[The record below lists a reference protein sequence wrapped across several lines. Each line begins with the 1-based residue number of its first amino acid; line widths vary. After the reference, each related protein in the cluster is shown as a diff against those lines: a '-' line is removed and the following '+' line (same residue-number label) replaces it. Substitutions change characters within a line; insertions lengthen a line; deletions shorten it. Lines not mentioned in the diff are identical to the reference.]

1 VTPEAGVKVVFF
13 PLIAGAAEG
22 LQVADVVLTTTGKRN
37 DVIDCEV
44 SFSVRFTAAFAL
56 VLIAFKNI
64 FPHLGRN
71 VNPGRFTHELLC

>member
-37 DVIDCEV
+37 DVIDGEV
-44 SFSVRFTAAFAL
+44 SFSVRFTTAFAL

-64 FPHLGRN
+64 FPHLWRN
-71 VNPGRFTHELLC
+71 ANSGRFTHELLC